1 MGGTPGDYERNLE
14 APSCHCRPPGRGVF
28 LSSHNKIITHT
39 FGLGR
44 KKLGSKKCK
53 FVFSFWW
60 RKCEKN
66 AKTPDGMHVFAVQDF
81 ISQSCQKDGAN
92 AKKRGLDRCL
102 MTAYSRLTL
111 HLMSSMCHYTKY
123 TAHKDT
129 KRQVCAVIQ
138 HTRQTKIPN
147 HNDEHCGIAKTAA
160 YLIKQTDRAV
170 LHEREI
176 GAGRM

>member
-1 MGGTPGDYERNLE
+1 MVTR
-14 APSCHCRPPGRGVF
+14 S
-28 LSSHNKIITHT
+28 K
-39 FGLGR
+39 
-44 KKLGSKKCK
+44 KKLCLNEQWWKDPKHTKKCK

-111 HLMSSMCHYTKY
+111 HLMSSMCRYTKY
-123 TAHKDT
+123 TAHKGT

-138 HTRQTKIPN
+138 HTRQSKIPN

>member
-1 MGGTPGDYERNLE
+1 MAQMRE
-14 APSCHCRPPGRGVF
+14 
-28 LSSHNKIITHT
+28 
-39 FGLGR
+39 
-44 KKLGSKKCK
+44 
-53 FVFSFWW
+53 
-60 RKCEKN
+60 
-66 AKTPDGMHVFAVQDF
+66 
-81 ISQSCQKDGAN
+81 
-92 AKKRGLDRCL
+92 KRGLDRCL

-129 KRQVCAVIQ
+129 NRQVCAVIQ

-160 YLIKQTDRAV
+160 YLIKQNDRAV

>member
-1 MGGTPGDYERNLE
+1 MQICLFILMAQMRE
-14 APSCHCRPPGRGVF
+14 
-28 LSSHNKIITHT
+28 
-39 FGLGR
+39 
-44 KKLGSKKCK
+44 
-53 FVFSFWW
+53 
-60 RKCEKN
+60 N

-111 HLMSSMCHYTKY
+111 HLMSNMCHYTKN

-160 YLIKQTDRAV
+160 YLIKQNDRAV